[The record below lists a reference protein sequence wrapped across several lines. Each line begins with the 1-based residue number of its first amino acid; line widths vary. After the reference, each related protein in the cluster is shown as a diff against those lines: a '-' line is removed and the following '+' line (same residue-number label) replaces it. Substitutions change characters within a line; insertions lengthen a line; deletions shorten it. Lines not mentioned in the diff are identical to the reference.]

1 MRKPPEKPF
10 IKNRRASRDSA
21 GDCFD
26 AESDPYKTWPWP
38 GPSVAAMTPSF
49 SLIGLAV
56 ADLGKSL
63 AFYRRLGIEIP
74 SAADSEP
81 HVEVTLAGGIRLA
94 WDAIDTVR
102 SFDPGWTA
110 PQGSARIGLAFA
122 CDGPE
127 GVDRVYADLVDAGY
141 EGHKAPWNAV
151 WGQRYALVCDPD
163 GNSVD
168 LFAPLSTR

>member
-1 MRKPPEKPF
+1 
-10 IKNRRASRDSA
+10 
-21 GDCFD
+21 
-26 AESDPYKTWPWP
+26 
-38 GPSVAAMTPSF
+38 MTPSF
-49 SLIGLAV
+49 SLIGLVV

-127 GVDRVYADLVDAGY
+127 GVDRVYTDLVDAGY
-141 EGHKAPWNAV
+141 DGHKAPWNAV
-151 WGQRYALVCDPD
+151 WGQRYALVRDPD

-168 LFAPLSTR
+168 LFAPLSTS